1 MAFAGKQPR
10 GGVHTDPA
18 SAGDVDLGPRVQ
30 VGEVAAR
37 PAGPVQRGLI
47 SAQLD
52 QVARDEPGGEAQVS
66 QQLHQQPGRVATRA
80 EASLEGLLAALH
92 ADLHAHRVV
101 DVALNGLIDRHQK
114 VHGAAG
120 AAVDAR
126 QECLQ
131 QWAILGEFEVG
142 RELFA

>member
-1 MAFAGKQPR
+1 M
-10 GGVHTDPA
+10 
-18 SAGDVDLGPRVQ
+18 
-30 VGEVAAR
+30 
-37 PAGPVQRGLI
+37 
-47 SAQLD
+47 
-52 QVARDEPGGEAQVS
+52 S

-131 QWAILGEFEVG
+131 QRAILGEFEVG